1 MSSGGSSCSDH
12 AQANFSCTDCDADRR
27 ADRYSHG
34 GPDRRTDCHA
44 DCHSCTDC
52 DAPTF
57 S

>member
-34 GPDRRTDCHA
+34 GADRRTDCDA